1 MAGNQSPKSTR
12 PIPMRRSRR
21 LSSFA
26 FKNTVL
32 LPSDSPAKTARN
44 KSSCNSA
51 IFAQMNK
58 KKSPNKK
65 VSVGEVDKVQT
76 RRQEQVVMKEVKKGR
91 RKVPQLGLISRRA
104 GRVKRGLDVQ
114 GREVEKT
121 KRGGEKLSRRR

>member
-1 MAGNQSPKSTR
+1 MPGNRSPKSTR
-12 PIPMRRSRR
+12 PIPVRRSRR

-26 FKNTVL
+26 STNTVP
-32 LPSDSPAKTARN
+32 LPSPSPAKTARN

-51 IFAQMNK
+51 TFAQMNK

-76 RRQEQVVMKEVKKGR
+76 RSQQQVAMKEVKEGR
-91 RKVPQLGLISRRA
+91 SKVLQLGLISRKA
-104 GRVKRGLDVQ
+104 GRVKRVLGVQ

-121 KRGGEKLSRRR
+121 KIGRKS

>member
-12 PIPMRRSRR
+12 PIPVRRSRR

-26 FKNTVL
+26 STNTVP
-32 LPSDSPAKTARN
+32 LPSPSPAKTARN
-44 KSSCNSA
+44 NSSCNLA
-51 IFAQMNK
+51 TFAQMNK

-76 RRQEQVVMKEVKKGR
+76 RRQEQVVMKEVKEGR
-91 RKVPQLGLISRRA
+91 SKVPQLGLISRRA